1 MNAASVGA
9 SRVTCESLV
18 PVCTRRCDGTCCG
31 VQGLM
36 QLQRLLVHRHN
47 FAQYSTQSHSSTSR
61 KLLQPPEWQE
71 PLLTGWPVTG
81 ADTLRQPVDA
91 GDGAAAGVLRERIVD
106 DARVV
111 HFGSADDLV
120 VGSRRVGGGGS
131 IPQPAVPANSAVGD
145 GATRDV
151 SLGDN
156 PAATGCVGDCVGGE
170 HDVIEEGDEL
180 YDVERE
186 GSAVGVPE
194 REEEEV
200 RKAGELA
207 NKALAED
214 GFGFKIDYSYVED
227 AMGVRVAGKASHAG
241 EDRSVGATLGADIP
255 DEDADGYADILSND
269 DAGEV
274 AGDDSGDDAGA
285 PEEEEAEPAGDAE
298 EEEDEEGGPQGTAEA
313 SQAVRRSA
321 GDVYKTRR
329 TGVKTKTV
337 WPVKSMGRRAGVDAA
352 GGENGDGD
360 IVAAKR
366 AGDDGDYEVHGW
378 TDPEPDPVEDSDE
391 AEEEDDD
398 DDDGGLEADAVV
410 AGVVDMGDYA
420 GVEDAVADARDDAD
434 YEAKVSSVRMQY
446 RQRAQ
451 PQQRAAP
458 RQRAAPQRSLRHRT
472 G

>member
-1 MNAASVGA
+1 MRAQVA
-9 SRVTCESLV
+9 SRAGLV
-18 PVCTRRCDGTCCG
+18 PVCTRRSDGACCG

-71 PLLTGWPVTG
+71 PLPTGWPVTG

-120 VGSRRVGGGGS
+120 VGSRRVGGGGG
-131 IPQPAVPANSAVGD
+131 IPQPAVPADSAVGD
-145 GATRDV
+145 GATPDV
-151 SLGDN
+151 PLGDD

-186 GSAVGVPE
+186 GAASGVPE

-200 RKAGELA
+200 QKAGELA

-241 EDRSVGATLGADIP
+241 EDSSVGAALGADIP
-255 DEDADGYADILSND
+255 DEDADGYADILADD
-269 DAGEV
+269 DAGDVAGDV
-274 AGDDSGDDAGA
+274 AGDDAGDESGDDAGDDA
-285 PEEEEAEPAGDAE
+285 GVPEEQEAEPEGDAE
-298 EEEDEEGGPQGTAEA
+298 EKGGSQGAAEA
-313 SQAVRRSA
+313 SKAVRRSA

-337 WPVKSMGRRAGVDAA
+337 WPIKSMGRRAGMGAA
-352 GGENGDGD
+352 GGENGDAD

-378 TDPEPDPVEDSDE
+378 TDPEPDPMEESDE
-391 AEEEDDD
+391 VEEEEEDND

-410 AGVVDMGDYA
+410 AGVVDMGDYT
-420 GVEDAVADARDDAD
+420 GVEDAVADARTDAE

-451 PQQRAAP
+451 LQQRAA
-458 RQRAAPQRSLRHRT
+458 RQRSLRHRT